1 MAVGGL
7 FSFARQALFSK
18 PTPEKQL
25 LKAIR
30 QQPIRRVVELG
41 VDSAEATVAM
51 LTALAKQAGGEPID
65 YTALDP
71 FEVRPAD
78 QDPLALAGYYRR
90 LMATGAR
97 VRLKPGEVAP
107 GVAAHANSLAD
118 TDLLLLSRRT
128 TDADLGPS
136 WFYVPRMCHPG
147 TLVFRRHEGETAEDR
162 GEWRPIALET
172 VSAQAGAAVRKSAA

>member
-7 FSFARQALFSK
+7 FKYARRALFSK
-18 PTPEKQL
+18 PTPERQL
-25 LKAIR
+25 LKALK

-41 VDSAEATVAM
+41 VDSEEATVT
-51 LTALAKQAGGEPID
+51 LLQALAKQAGGEPIE
-65 YTALDP
+65 YTAIDP

-78 QDPLALAGYYRR
+78 QEALPLAGYYRQ
-90 LMATGAR
+90 LVATGAR

-147 TLVFRRHEGETAEDR
+147 TLVFRRHEGETAEQP
-162 GEWRPIALET
+162 GEWRPITLEE
-172 VSAQAGAAVRKSAA
+172 VSSQAGAVVRSRAA